1 MRVRS
6 GCAHSYLAGLS
17 LLSWLAVHEPMDPAV
32 PVCRIVGSSVDAAFA
47 DLPGMYAL
55 FPMVATQ
62 RFMGLHRMNINPW
75 FTPEGKHRKWADK
88 ARYRELLHYHGMPP
102 AEWIAA
108 LLSPIHWLTM
118 RHGAE

>member
-6 GCAHSYLAGLS
+6 GCAHSYLAGP
-17 LLSWLAVHEPMDPAV
+17 LLLRWLAVHEPLDPAV
-32 PVCRIVGSSVDAAFA
+32 PVCRVVGANVDAAFA
-47 DLPGMYAL
+47 NLPGMYAL

-62 RFMGLHRMNINPW
+62 RFMGAHRADIDPR
-75 FTPEGKHRKWADK
+75 FTPEGKPRKWTDK
-88 ARYRELLHYHGMPP
+88 ARYRELLLYHGMPP

-108 LLSPIHWLTM
+108 LLSPFHWLTM